1 MVRIIL
7 IGIVSVSSISGCRG
21 GRYFR
26 PVMGFRGFNF
36 QLKMGSTKCCGPIA
50 YQLHV
55 HDIQSCMVWIRFGL
69 GCG

>member
-7 IGIVSVSSISGCRG
+7 IGIVSVSSISDCRG

-50 YQLHV
+50 SIPTTCTRYSIV
-55 HDIQSCMVWIRFGL
+55 YGVD
-69 GCG
+69 